1 MIVAGKEVEIHAEDI
16 PIEKLE
22 PDINQPRRYQL
33 ELELQTKGLDPAS
46 AKKPDGIELASRF
59 DELRGSIIEN
69 EGVSM
74 PLVVEKANGTFRIID
89 GDRRLGAVRNVL
101 ADQKV
106 MEEHPALKERLSKL
120 PCIVANGPLTK
131 AQRLA
136 LLSHI
141 HVHLAPW
148 GPVAKEKVVME
159 LQEAVPNEQRISAV
173 MGTKPS
179 SIKRQREIY
188 EMAQN
193 FMDAKGSRALSYA
206 RELMNIKE
214 NLRTPEV
221 KKVTIEK
228 INKGIVDDAVDI
240 RNLRKIL
247 PDPDA
252 REVYLKPNTKIEEA
266 MNVIKAKELQKAL
279 SGPPTDFKDTVDRLI
294 ATLKTA
300 KFEDIVKYKGNRE
313 LRKTVDEAITLL
325 GTFRTHI

>member
-1 MIVAGKEVEIHAEDI
+1 MIVGGKEVEIRAEDI
-16 PIEKLE
+16 PVDKLQA
-22 PDINQPRRYQL
+22 DLSQPRRYQL
-33 ELELQTKGLDPAS
+33 ELELQAKGLDPTS
-46 AKKPDGIELASRF
+46 AKKPDGIELATRF
-59 DELRGSIIEN
+59 DELRTSIIEN

-74 PLVVEKANGTFRIID
+74 PLVVEKANGTFRVVD
-89 GDRRLGAVRNVL
+89 GDRRLGAVRNIL

-106 MEEHPALKERLSKL
+106 MEEHPTLKERLSKL
-120 PCIVANGPLTK
+120 PCIVVEGPLTK

-148 GPVAKEKVVME
+148 GPVAKEKVVIE
-159 LQEAVPNEQRISAV
+159 LREAINEQRISSV

-188 EMAQN
+188 EMAQS
-193 FMDAKGSRALSYA
+193 FMDTKGDRAISYA

-214 NLRTPEV
+214 SLRTPEV

-228 INKGIVDDAVDI
+228 IKKSIIDDAVDI

-252 REVYLKPNTKIEEA
+252 REVYLKPDTKIENA

-279 SGPPTDFKDTVDRLI
+279 NGPSMDFKDIVDRLI

-313 LRKTVDEAITLL
+313 LRKIVDEAIALL
-325 GTFRTHI
+325 STFKSYI